1 VTLSLALSSYR
12 MQAENNLVK
21 RLEACETMG
30 SATTICSDKTGTLTA
45 NRMTARGAW
54 VAGAVIAPPRIDN
67 DVGASLGA
75 RIAPERATV
84 PADACALLAR

>member
-1 VTLSLALSSYR
+1 MTLSLALSSYR

-21 RLEACETMG
+21 RLKACETMG

-54 VAGAVIAPPRIDN
+54 VAGAVIAPPRDN

-75 RIAPERATV
+75 RIAAERATM